1 MRTLKGLV
9 IAMAVFIV
17 IGVAVLVYGLY
28 QTAGKADSTFF
39 SSAVAV
45 KGFGDITV
53 PLPAGCAIAGMRPDG
68 DRLFL
73 RIGPDGPCSRIIAV
87 DLASGKLLGTVTVGR

>member
-1 MRTLKGLV
+1 MNTLKGLV
-9 IAMAVFIV
+9 IAMAVFIG

-28 QTAGKADSTFF
+28 QTANNRDSTFF
-39 SSAVAV
+39 SSAAPV
-45 KGFGDITV
+45 KGFGDIAV
-53 PLPAGCAIAGMRPDG
+53 PVPAGCTITGMRPDG

-87 DLASGKLLGTVTVGR
+87 DLASGKLLGTVTVAR

>member
-1 MRTLKGLV
+1 MQALKGLV
-9 IAMAVFIV
+9 IAMAVFIG

-28 QTAGKADSTFF
+28 QTASNPGFTFF
-39 SSAVAV
+39 SPAASV
-45 KGFGDITV
+45 KAFGDITV
-53 PLPAGCAIAGMRPDG
+53 PVPAGCAIAGMRPDG
-68 DRLFL
+68 GRLFL